1 MSIVP
6 LTRTNCLA
14 GGAKGGSLQ
23 GTGQGAGLKK
33 KKKLKMRNVKVKFY
47 LGPNEGYS
55 PGDSVS
61 VSSEKVLQR
70 GGGKVCIN
78 VILVKG
84 EVHAIKHIFLQKVS
98 ASHEEHTPP

>member
-1 MSIVP
+1 MH
-6 LTRTNCLA
+6 
-14 GGAKGGSLQ
+14 
-23 GTGQGAGLKK
+23 
-33 KKKLKMRNVKVKFY
+33 NVKVKFY

-55 PGDSVS
+55 PGDSDS